1 MSVYLLTKPGGGK
14 NTLTPQAPNY
24 SEQIYI
30 APHARTIRNAREQ
43 VRLMVID
50 GFSTPRI
57 KRYLGAWLRWWVR
70 TSQSFQPQ
78 SLLSQF
84 IHSCYDARIAG
95 IAIELLLINYH
106 EQRVS
111 LDLTAQQDFQETA

>member
-1 MSVYLLTKPGGGK
+1 MNHLLIMSVYSLANLGGK
-14 NTLTPQAPNY
+14 NNLTSPNPNY
-24 SEQIYI
+24 SEQINI
-30 APHARTIRNAREQ
+30 VPHARTIRNAREQ

-57 KRYLGAWLRWWVR
+57 RRYLRAWLRWWVR
-70 TSQSFQPQ
+70 TSQNWNPQ

-84 IHSCYDARIAG
+84 IQCCYDAQIAG
-95 IAIELLLINYH
+95 IAIELLMTNYY

-111 LDLTAQQDFQETA
+111 LD